1 MFFFFFKK
9 ICFFFFLKVGFPPHD
24 IIFDTNILTIA
35 TGLEEHNNYAVEV
48 GLDIVLLSVVVENG
62 LQVHRGVQSH
72 QEGNASSAFERWLVQ
87 SFVFFPRERRVARSH
102 AQVRK
107 RS

>member
-1 MFFFFFKK
+1 LQKSVQASDGKGDLKFDRIAYLSPPCFFFKK
-9 ICFFFFLKVGFPPHD
+9 IVSFFLKGRISSARYH
-24 IIFDTNILTIA
+24 FDTNILTIA

-72 QEGNASSAFERWLVQ
+72 QEGNCL
-87 SFVFFPRERRVARSH
+87 
-102 AQVRK
+102 K
-107 RS
+107 CI